1 MSEEESLEEKI
12 ANTEVKVGKW
22 NITPAKAIGVF
33 ALVST
38 VLGTLYG
45 AFEVYKDYMDMK
57 AQIQS
62 YVAPDLSGF
71 QEQLSVLDQKMNG
84 VEDSVT
90 EARDYTRDIKTDLK
104 ADIDR
109 LEQAVDSADQR
120 AKKSEDT
127 VREMIDLAEQRFD
140 NKKESLATE
149 TDRKIKDAED
159 RLNSKIQTALDN
171 PLAN

>member
-1 MSEEESLEEKI
+1 
-12 ANTEVKVGKW
+12 
-22 NITPAKAIGVF
+22 
-33 ALVST
+33 
-38 VLGTLYG
+38 
-45 AFEVYKDYMDMK
+45 
-57 AQIQS
+57 
-62 YVAPDLSGF
+62 
-71 QEQLSVLDQKMNG
+71 
-84 VEDSVT
+84 
-90 EARDYTRDIKTDLK
+90 LK